1 MYPHQRPPTLGV
13 VAALAY
19 VFAALAPYV
28 LLEAETGVLEV
39 YYAAGIAG
47 PNLLS
52 LFALVAVVLFAAGR
66 QARTEPDLVAGVTLV
81 LGLVLFAVT
90 ALWAVSVP
98 ENVVFEPGA
107 DWFVYHRWLT
117 TAISAVIP
125 AAAVWYAWTL
135 DLV

>member
-1 MYPHQRPPTLGV
+1 MHAHQRPPTLGV
-13 VAALAY
+13 VAALTY
-19 VFAALAPYV
+19 VLAALAPYV
-28 LLEAETGVLEV
+28 LLEVETSVLEV
-39 YYAAGIAG
+39 YYAAGLAG

-66 QARTEPDLVAGVTLV
+66 QTRTEPDLVAGVTLV
-81 LGLVLFAVT
+81 LGLVLLAVT

-98 ENVVFEPGA
+98 ESVVFEPGA

-125 AAAVWYAWTL
+125 AAAVWYARTL

>member
-1 MYPHQRPPTLGV
+1 MHAHQRPPTLGV

-28 LLEAETGVLEV
+28 LLEVDTSVLEV
-39 YYAAGIAG
+39 YFAAGIAG

-52 LFALVAVVLFAAGR
+52 LFALVTVVLFAAGR
-66 QARTEPDLVAGVTLV
+66 QARTEPDLVAGVALV
-81 LGLVLFAVT
+81 LGLVLLAMT

-98 ENVVFEPGA
+98 ESVAFEAGA
-107 DWFVYHRWLT
+107 DWFVYHRWFT
-117 TAISAVIP
+117 TAISAVVP